1 MIFQSLLTDRIII
14 VAVGQ
19 TWPII
24 YLSIFAYKLL
34 KRAKNRSTITISSL
48 FLMIATAYL
57 FAIFSILSINSPFSY
72 AFYIISW
79 YLLMLS
85 HSFFILFIWLLLHI
99 EESMSFIKYYIF
111 LLIYGGI
118 VSYVF
123 WIGIFSDGI
132 QYDISTGWRPV
143 FSLPFA
149 IINWM
154 YVIFILVIPEIIMAI
169 KLLKIFKGV
178 EIVIR
183 IKQFLVSSFLE
194 YVVIILLIL
203 YNTLPNN
210 HEYHSIILFINL
222 PLSMLAAYFIYRSF
236 GKKIE

>member
-1 MIFQSLLTDRIII
+1 MMFQSLLIDRIII
-14 VAVGQ
+14 VSLGQ

-48 FLMIATAYL
+48 FLMMATAYS
-57 FAIFSILSINSPFSY
+57 FAIFSILLINSPFSY
-72 AFYIISW
+72 AFYITSW

-85 HSFFILFIWLLLHI
+85 HCLLILFSLLLLNI
-99 EESMSFIKYYIF
+99 KESISYIKYHLF

-123 WIGIFSDGI
+123 WIGIFCAGI

-149 IINWM
+149 ITNWM
-154 YVIFILVIPEIIMAI
+154 YVIFILVIPEIIIAF
-169 KLLKIFKGV
+169 KLLKLFKGV
-178 EIVIR
+178 KIVIR
-183 IKQFLVSSFLE
+183 IKLFLVSSFLE
-194 YVVIILLIL
+194 FVVMILLIL
-203 YNTLPNN
+203 YNTLPDN
-210 HEYHSIILFINL
+210 HVYRSIHIFIGP
-222 PLSMLAAYFIYRSF
+222 PLGLLAAYFIYRSF

>member
-1 MIFQSLLTDRIII
+1 MIFQSLLTERIII
-14 VAVGQ
+14 VGIGQ
-19 TWPII
+19 VWPII

-48 FLMIATAYL
+48 FLMIATAYS
-57 FAIFSILSINSPFSY
+57 FAIFSILSINSPFSF
-72 AFYIISW
+72 AFYITSW
-79 YLLMLS
+79 YFLMFS

-111 LLIYGGI
+111 LLMYGGI

-123 WIGIFSDGI
+123 WIGIFCNGI
-132 QYDISTGWRPV
+132 QYDMSTGWRPV

-149 IINWM
+149 IINWT
-154 YVIFILVIPEIIMAI
+154 YIIFILVIPEIIMAI

-178 EIVIR
+178 KIVIR
-183 IKQFLVSSFLE
+183 IKLFLVSSFLE
-194 YVVIILLIL
+194 YVVMILLIL
-203 YNTLPNN
+203 YNTLPDN
-210 HEYHSIILFINL
+210 HVYRSIHIFINL
-222 PLSMLAAYFIYRSF
+222 SLGMLAAYFIYRSI